1 METRHTPR
9 RRRRRPERYHPQAV
23 QTHPPFVSS
32 FIVSFCYSCS
42 SRVLGGVHHYD
53 EYGLRNLLEEP
64 PEIRKIHGEMITFV
78 TEWLKGWE
86 DYKKNITST
95 KVEGS

>member
-1 METRHTPR
+1 MTGEIP
-9 RRRRRPERYHPQAV
+9 
-23 QTHPPFVSS
+23 SS
-32 FIVSFCYSCS
+32 AHLNS
-42 SRVLGGVHHYD
+42 SPVRLFFHHLFLLQLLKSKLGGVHHYD

-86 DYKKNITST
+86 DYKKNITNT

>member
-1 METRHTPR
+1 M
-9 RRRRRPERYHPQAV
+9 
-23 QTHPPFVSS
+23 
-32 FIVSFCYSCS
+32 
-42 SRVLGGVHHYD
+42 HHYD